1 MKIATWNVARPTKK
15 SKRVPLILD
24 HLKSVDA
31 DILILTETN
40 EMLDLGNQYNSFH
53 STKPQEPF
61 YKDGEK
67 RVSIYSKYRSNGQIE
82 TFRSDTS
89 ICINFD
95 TPLGN
100 ISVYG
105 TIIGINGNKRK
116 NFITDLEE
124 QLFDFERIAKTNNL
138 CISGDLNMTFFDNY
152 YFTNDGRDRLN
163 KAFDKLGLTN
173 LTADIPQNIDH
184 IIVPNKFFNAKESVD
199 TWNNPVEKKLSDHIG
214 VFAIIS

>member
-1 MKIATWNVARPTKK
+1 MKIATWNVARPTKN

-40 EMLDLGNQYNSFH
+40 EMLDLGNQYNFFH
-53 STKPQEPF
+53 STKPQETF
-61 YKDGEK
+61 YTDGEK
-67 RVSIYSKYRSNGQIE
+67 RVSIYSKYKSTGQIE

-100 ISVYG
+100 LAVYG

-138 CISGDLNMTFFDNY
+138 CIGGDLNMTFTDNY
-152 YFTNDGRDRLN
+152 YFTIDGRAKLN
-163 KAFDKLGLTN
+163 KAFDELSLTN
-173 LTADIPQNIDH
+173 LTADIPENIDH
-184 IIVPNKFFNAKESVD
+184 IILPNKFFNTKEGVG
-199 TWNNPVEKKLSDHIG
+199 TWNNPVDKKLSDHKG
-214 VFAIIS
+214 VFVTVS